1 MELSHPDAILFG
13 ARWLDWLD
21 DIEATRAC
29 RKIQI
34 RDGRTD
40 GAASIEPHD
49 GADAAALIQF
59 SSGTTS
65 APRGIRLTHANIV
78 ANSRAIVDAFGLSPE
93 TRGVSWLPLHHDM
106 GLVGHVLVPM
116 WIGCT
121 STLMNPLHFIQKP
134 LSWLRLVTEEKA
146 TITSAPNFACEMCI
160 AAAARGCDGL
170 DLSLLETLVCGGET
184 VLPETVRS
192 FIRTFEVH
200 GFAPHAFAPSYGLA
214 EATLLV
220 TTGKNASGPRSR
232 PLLGTASGEVTDLGP
247 PVAGTCVW
255 IEDQHGS
262 RVDDGTIGEIIVS
275 GDSVGTD
282 LDRADAPTVVRTGDL
297 GFLDGGRLAVVG
309 RKKELIIVRG
319 QNLFPVTIEE
329 AAMRADAAIAP
340 GGVAAIGIDREGT
353 QLLAVFCEA
362 SRQQLRAGDQ
372 GALERKIGA
381 GIAGQTG
388 VVPDWVLVV
397 GPATLPRTPSGKL
410 RRRAMA
416 TLAARWA
423 GNDKQALREMIIGQ
437 DWANALD

>member
-1 MELSHPDAILFG
+1 
-13 ARWLDWLD
+13 
-21 DIEATRAC
+21 
-29 RKIQI
+29 
-34 RDGRTD
+34 
-40 GAASIEPHD
+40 
-49 GADAAALIQF
+49 
-59 SSGTTS
+59 
-65 APRGIRLTHANIV
+65 
-78 ANSRAIVDAFGLSPE
+78 
-93 TRGVSWLPLHHDM
+93 
-106 GLVGHVLVPM
+106 
-116 WIGCT
+116 
-121 STLMNPLHFIQKP
+121 
-134 LSWLRLVTEEKA
+134 
-146 TITSAPNFACEMCI
+146 
-160 AAAARGCDGL
+160 
-170 DLSLLETLVCGGET
+170 
-184 VLPETVRS
+184 
-192 FIRTFEVH
+192 
-200 GFAPHAFAPSYGLA
+200 
-214 EATLLV
+214 
-220 TTGKNASGPRSR
+220 
-232 PLLGTASGEVTDLGP
+232 
-247 PVAGTCVW
+247 
-255 IEDQHGS
+255 
-262 RVDDGTIGEIIVS
+262 
-275 GDSVGTD
+275 
-282 LDRADAPTVVRTGDL
+282 VRTGDL